1 MMEKKQKQ
9 VPADLAE
16 KQNNMPLTVANYKLM
31 LIGLAIIIIGY
42 VLMTGG
48 GSDDPN
54 VFNEEMFSFR
64 RITLAPIV
72 VLAGSGFE
80 IYALMYKPKNKKER

>member
-42 VLMTGG
+42 VLMTG
-48 GSDDPN
+48 N

-72 VLAGSGFE
+72 VLAGFGFE
-80 IYALMYKPKNKKER
+80 IYAIMYKPKNKKER

>member
-54 VFNEEMFSFR
+54 VFNVQFPTHYACPDCGIGWFR
-64 RITLAPIV
+64 IRNLCNHV
-72 VLAGSGFE
+72 
-80 IYALMYKPKNKKER
+80 